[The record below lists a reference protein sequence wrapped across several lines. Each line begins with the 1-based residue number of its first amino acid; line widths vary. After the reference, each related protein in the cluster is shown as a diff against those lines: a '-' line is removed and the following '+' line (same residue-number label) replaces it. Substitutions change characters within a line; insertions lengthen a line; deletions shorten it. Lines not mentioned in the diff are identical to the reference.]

1 MLRPRHGASLRHD
14 GMSRDGRR
22 GTPGRLLADDRGD
35 RQLTTTAMRL
45 PPALP
50 SSFQLA
56 SNEVHSWCAS
66 LDVPPETSARLYAT
80 LTPDERTRSA
90 RFQFERDQQRFI
102 VARGVL
108 RDLLGRYLQTQPSR
122 IGFVYNAFGKPDLSP
137 EFGNRLKFNLSHSAG
152 LALIA
157 IATASNVG
165 VDLEYIRAQSDY
177 ADIARWFFSTAEGDY
192 LLALPSHLYAEAF
205 FSCWTK
211 KEAYLKACGEGLAT
225 PLNSFSVPLRTN
237 PAHSPV
243 DLYVGSKDIAPAKR
257 WSLYTLR
264 PAPGYAGA
272 LAIEG
277 TGWRLRQWQWKM
289 PQRAE

>member
-1 MLRPRHGASLRHD
+1 L
-14 GMSRDGRR
+14 MS
-22 GTPGRLLADDRGD
+22 T
-35 RQLTTTAMRL
+35 
-45 PPALP
+45 
-50 SSFQLA
+50 FQLA
-56 SNEVHSWCAS
+56 FDEVHSWCAS

-80 LTPDERTRSA
+80 LTPDERARSA

-108 RDLLGRYLQTQPSR
+108 RDLLARYLQTQPNQIS
-122 IGFVYNAFGKPDLSP
+122 FVYNAFGKPDLGP
-137 EFGNRLKFNLSHSAG
+137 EFANRLTFNVSHSGPPALLPRWGPRSAG

-157 IATASNVG
+157 IATAANVG

-177 ADIARWFFSTAEGDY
+177 YADIARHFFSAAEIDY
-192 LLALPSHLYAEAF
+192 LITLPSHLYAETF

-211 KEAYLKACGEGLAT
+211 KEAYLKACGEGLAM
-225 PLNSFSVPLRTN
+225 PLNSFSVPLTTD
-237 PAHSPV
+237 PAPTPE
-243 DLYVGSKDIAPAKR
+243 DLYVASKDIVPARR

-277 TGWRLRQWQWKM
+277 TGWRLREWQWSM
-289 PQRAE
+289 PQRVEA